1 MSGSEP
7 LPCLLDC
14 RALQAELGVKRT
26 TAERI
31 MRAVPAVKMPD
42 LRKTFVRRSDVI
54 AYLERHTYG
63 NDDVVPS

>member
-1 MSGSEP
+1 MSCGE
-7 LPCLLDC
+7 LPTLLDC
-14 RALQAELGVKRT
+14 KALMDELGVKRA

-54 AYLERHTYG
+54 AYIEQHTYG
-63 NDDVVPS
+63 NDEVVPS

>member
-1 MSGSEP
+1 VSCGE
-7 LPCLLDC
+7 LPTLLDC
-14 RALQAELGVKRT
+14 KALMDELGVKRA

-54 AYLERHTYG
+54 AYLDRHTYG
-63 NDDVVPS
+63 SGDVVPS